1 MNRRKRKRSEF
12 GIGLKKEKVQNKKE
26 VCAVKIAWKIFVMS
40 GVLAMS
46 ILLAGCASGNSG
58 QVVSG
63 ILQGIG
69 QGLSGL

>member
-1 MNRRKRKRSEF
+1 MKT
-12 GIGLKKEKVQNKKE
+12 
-26 VCAVKIAWKIFVMS
+26 AWKIFVES
-40 GVLAMS
+40 GAFAISLVLS
-46 ILLAGCASGNSG
+46 GCASGNSG

>member
-1 MNRRKRKRSEF
+1 MKQKD
-12 GIGLKKEKVQNKKE
+12 IQK
-26 VCAVKIAWKIFVMS
+26 A
-40 GVLAMS
+40 LAMGFALAIS
-46 ILLAGCASGNSG
+46 LLLAGCVSGDGG

>member
-1 MNRRKRKRSEF
+1 MKREDNSRVVAM
-12 GIGLKKEKVQNKKE
+12 GI
-26 VCAVKIAWKIFVMS
+26 A
-40 GVLAMS
+40 LAIS
-46 ILLAGCASGNSG
+46 LLLAGCASGDGG

>member
-1 MNRRKRKRSEF
+1 MTRKILTASM
-12 GIGLKKEKVQNKKE
+12 ILIVS
-26 VCAVKIAWKIFVMS
+26 IIFV
-40 GVLAMS
+40 
-46 ILLAGCASGNSG
+46 GCASGDGG

>member
-1 MNRRKRKRSEF
+1 MRIHENS
-12 GIGLKKEKVQNKKE
+12 KKCTMLERNGDMRV
-26 VCAVKIAWKIFVMS
+26 IAMTLAFLFAIF
-40 GVLAMS
+40 
-46 ILLAGCASGNSG
+46 LAGCASGDGG

>member
-1 MNRRKRKRSEF
+1 
-12 GIGLKKEKVQNKKE
+12 LKKEKVQNKKE
-26 VCAVKIAWKIFVMS
+26 VCAVEIAWKIFVMS

-46 ILLAGCASGNSG
+46 FLLAGCASGNSG